1 MTIFSGDTQKHCV
14 QLLMC
19 CAVISLIISGVAGC
33 RTQPNPTRDIAV
45 DTIPDKESYLLSK
58 LRTRYQDAET
68 HGELGRY
75 YLNQG
80 MTDKAKYHL
89 QTALGFD
96 SALRPAQAAY
106 IKLTIQLEGEMAG
119 QRLCA
124 EYQRPLV
131 SSAPEMIKLAKALG
145 DEGLDTLSLGCF
157 QRILTSRP
165 NSAEANRQLAYF
177 YLTRKNVEKAKL
189 HFSRSFELNP
199 NQPDVAG
206 ELGRMGV
213 TIETPSLPPVP
224 AGDV

>member
-1 MTIFSGDTQKHCV
+1 M
-14 QLLMC
+14 
-19 CAVISLIISGVAGC
+19 
-33 RTQPNPTRDIAV
+33 AV

-58 LRTRYQDAET
+58 LKTRYQDAET

-80 MTDKAKYHL
+80 MTDRAKHHL
-89 QTALGFD
+89 QIALGFD

-106 IKLTIQLEGEMAG
+106 VKLTTQVEGEIAG

-124 EYQRPLV
+124 EYQRPLL

-157 QRILTSRP
+157 QRVLTSHP
-165 NSAEANRQLAYF
+165 YSAEANRQLGYF
-177 YLTRKNVEKAKL
+177 YLTRKDVEKAKL
-189 HFSRSFELNP
+189 HFSRSFELNQ

-213 TIETPSLPPVP
+213 TIETPGLPPAP
-224 AGDV
+224 SGDF